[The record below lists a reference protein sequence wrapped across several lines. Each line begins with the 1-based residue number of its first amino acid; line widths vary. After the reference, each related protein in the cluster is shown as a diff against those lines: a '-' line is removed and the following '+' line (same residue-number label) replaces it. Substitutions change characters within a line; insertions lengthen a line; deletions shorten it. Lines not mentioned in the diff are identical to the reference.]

1 MSVFTVSSSFLNNL
15 IICVSVFNIL
25 LILLQTIIIVL
36 INDGPLDYISRFIL
50 LFYIIKFRN
59 DPIVSKHRKVFI
71 ILLLISCISVLFV
84 ILDSFRIFGKILRSF
99 RLIELFFNLI
109 LIYKC
114 NIIRKE
120 LSDYKEEEKVMYNLF
135 SVTAPL
141 IVPINDNV
149 GDNEIEIR

>member
-25 LILLQTIIIVL
+25 LLLLHTIYGVP
-36 INDGPLDYISRFIL
+36 INLGPLDYISRFIL

-84 ILDSFRIFGKILRSF
+84 ILPFRIFGKILRYF